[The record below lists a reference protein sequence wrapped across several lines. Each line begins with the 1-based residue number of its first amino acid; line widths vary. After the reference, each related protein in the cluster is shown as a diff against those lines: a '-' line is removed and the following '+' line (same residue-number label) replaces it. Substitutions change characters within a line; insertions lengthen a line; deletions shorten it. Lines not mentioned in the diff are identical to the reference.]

1 MLHPRAFGLYLTSR
15 AIDNQAKLQN
25 RFQAAFTKM
34 TVLGHNVN
42 DLIDCSEVIPEPPSF
57 TGKATFP
64 AGFTIADVEQAVR
77 PSSICIFHLLTTV
90 LPVRRNSF
98 PYPCY

>member
-1 MLHPRAFGLYLTSR
+1 ML
-15 AIDNQAKLQN
+15 DNQAKLQN

-42 DLIDCSEVIPEPPSF
+42 DLIDCSEVIPQPPSF

-64 AGFTIADVEQAVR
+64 AGFSIGDGEQAVCKVYLR
-77 PSSICIFHLLTTV
+77 VFMNTNNSSYSARLHHS
-90 LPVRRNSF
+90 P
-98 PYPCY
+98 P